1 MINLTILFV
10 VVPFLMYFSQCLNP
24 IEKQLETQGHFY
36 VRGLRTDVYL
46 WIAIILLTCFSFL
59 RTEYNDTTNYI
70 GMFLNAP
77 PMKEAFEMG
86 TYFDWT
92 GNPLSLLYRDLIRSF
107 TDNFHIYF
115 FFPALVIAYSTVVL
129 LKRYSVNPAFSMVI
143 FFAIGTYV
151 MYIAAMKQSLAMF
164 ILILSL
170 PFAAKKQY
178 VRFCLMVLLA
188 MMFHTHA
195 FMFFLIIFMFDKPWG
210 KTTWILL
217 GLTIFGMLT
226 YDFTFGG
233 FMEFAISIGANVAE
247 IEVFD
252 GHQINILRVAVY
264 WIPVIMALVFRKQ
277 LFENTSR
284 MENLFVNMSIVSAF
298 ILTLGL
304 VQGANLFARMA
315 AYFEIGAAIA
325 LPWMIHR
332 IFEKHTAK
340 IVTVIAMVAYSIYFL
355 YEHMVSKDL
364 ASEYQMI
371 TIIEFW
377 ESLF

>member
-1 MINLTILFV
+1 MLNLIVLV
-10 VVPFLMYFSQCLNP
+10 VLVPFFMYFSKCLNP
-24 IEKQLETQGHFY
+24 IEKQLEMNSDFHLHE
-36 VRGLRTDVYL
+36 LRMDAYL
-46 WIAIILLTCFSFL
+46 WAVIVLLTCFSFL
-59 RTEYNDTTNYI
+59 RTSYNDTENYI
-70 GMFLNAP
+70 WIFLTSP
-77 PMKEAFEMG
+77 SLKEGYELG

-92 GNPLSLLYRDLIRSF
+92 GNPLFSLYQDVIHSF
-107 TDNFHIYF
+107 TNNFHIYF
-115 FFPALVIAYSTVVL
+115 FFPALAISYAVVIL
-129 LKRYSVNPAFSMVI
+129 IKRYSVNPAFSMLV

-151 MYIAAMKQSLAMF
+151 MYIAAMKQSIAMF

-170 PFAAKKQY
+170 PYAEKKQY
-178 VRFCLMVLLA
+178 VRFCLLVALA
-188 MMFHTHA
+188 ILFHTHS
-195 FMFFLIIFMFDKPWG
+195 FMFFLIIFMFDKPWR
-210 KTTWILL
+210 KTTWLLL

-252 GHQINILRVAVY
+252 GHQINFLRVAVY
-264 WIPVIMALVFRKQ
+264 WVPVLIALFFKKQ

-315 AYFEIGAAIA
+315 AYFEIGVAIA
-325 LPWMIHR
+325 VPWMIHR

-340 IVTVIAMVAYSIYFL
+340 IVTVIAMVAYSGYFL
-355 YEHMVSKDL
+355 YEHMVSKNI

-377 ESLF
+377 ESLL